1 MKLIVQQRQRRMYLR
16 QNGQWTAIR
25 SKAAEFNTVVEAIM
39 FSIHCRARDIRLA
52 GRNEAG
58 VEIYIYPFGG
68 DPVVKRELKMLRR
81 SIKESHR
88 LKAERRVIQGQIDSL
103 MAEEKE
109 KKKQIPFK
117 RERIGEEE
125 TE

>member
-1 MKLIVQQRQRRMYLR
+1 MKLIVQQRQRRLYLR

-39 FSIHCRARDIRLA
+39 FCIHCQARDIRLV

-58 VEIYIYPFGG
+58 VEIYMYPFGG
-68 DPVVKRELKMLRR
+68 DPMVKRELKVLRK

-88 LKAERRVIQGQIDSL
+88 LKAERRAIQARIDSL
-103 MAEEKE
+103 MAEGKE

-117 RERIGEEE
+117 RGRIGEEE
-125 TE
+125 RE